1 MPYSVTPFHLTET
14 INTIVANANRKFKE
28 NLSNYHNPVHQHYRD
43 AKHCSGRINDCFDEG
58 INRLQGLNFLFLDY
72 VKVIREIK
80 KAQDQI
86 SEDRD
91 IFIALLTAGKHYK
104 DNLLTDL
111 EQVA

>member
-1 MPYSVTPFHLTET
+1 MPYSITPHHLTET
-14 INTIVANANRKFKE
+14 IHMILASANRKFKE
-28 NLSNYHNPVHQHYRD
+28 NLTNYHNPAHQHYRD
-43 AKHCSGRINDCFDEG
+43 AGHCSNRINDCFDQC
-58 INRLQGLNFLFLDY
+58 IDSLRGLTFLFIDY

-86 SEDRD
+86 AEDRD